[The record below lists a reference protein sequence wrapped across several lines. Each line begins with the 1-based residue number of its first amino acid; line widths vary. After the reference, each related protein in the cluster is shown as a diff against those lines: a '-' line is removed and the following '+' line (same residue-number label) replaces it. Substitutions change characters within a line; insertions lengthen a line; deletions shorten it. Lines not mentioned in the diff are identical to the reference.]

1 MAYVTGHA
9 EMSIGAVA
17 LACLWRSRNM
27 TREAREGMTTQSIPK
42 EMDSATYRMAVRQLE
57 LTAELLALDQ
67 DVYERLRLPKRCMVV
82 SVPIKMDGGHTA
94 VFTGYRVQHNLA
106 LGPGK
111 GGLRY
116 HPTVN
121 LGDVSALAMW
131 MSWKCALIGLPFG
144 GAKGGICCDP
154 LHMSPGELERMT
166 RRYTQE
172 ISLIIGPQ
180 VDILAPDVNTN
191 EETMAWIM
199 DTYSMQVGYS
209 VPGVVTGKPTAIG
222 GSLGRREATGRGVVY
237 CVQEATG
244 LLKIPLQGAR
254 VAVQGFGNVGSVTA
268 ALMNE
273 LGAQVIAVSD
283 VHGAIYHEAGLDIPQ
298 LLQFQR
304 ATKTVVGFPQ
314 AESIT
319 NAELLTLP
327 CDILV
332 PAALERQI
340 TAANAGKVQCRILA
354 EGANGPTAPE
364 ADVILRERGIFVIPD
379 ILCNAGGVTVSY
391 FEWVQDLQNYFWTE
405 TQINRRLKQVLVKA
419 FHEVHEVAQKRRV
432 DMRTAALMLG
442 VGKVAEGMR
451 IRGLFP

>member
-1 MAYVTGHA
+1 MA
-9 EMSIGAVA
+9 MQPIQ
-17 LACLWRSRNM
+17 N
-27 TREAREGMTTQSIPK
+27 
-42 EMDSATYRMAVRQLE
+42 EMDSATYRMAVHQLD
-57 LTAELLALDQ
+57 LTAERLGLDPG
-67 DVYERLRLPKRCMVV
+67 VHERLRMPKRCMVV
-82 SVPIKMDGGHTA
+82 SVPVRMEQGHTT
-94 VFTGYRVQHNLA
+94 VFTGYRVQHNLT

-116 HPTVN
+116 HPTVD

-131 MSWKCALIGLPFG
+131 MSWKCALVGLPFG

-154 LHMSPGELERMT
+154 TRMSPVELERMT

-209 VPGVVTGKPTAIG
+209 VPGVVTGKPIAIG

-244 LLKIPLQGAR
+244 LLKMPLQGAR

-268 ALMNE
+268 ALLDE

-283 VHGAIYHEAGLDIPQ
+283 VRGGIYHEDGLNIAH
-298 LLQFQR
+298 LLHYQQR
-304 ATKTVVGFPQ
+304 TKTVVGFPD
-314 AESIT
+314 AEPIT
-319 NAELLTLP
+319 NADLLTLP

-340 TAANAGKVQCRILA
+340 TEANAGKVQCRILA
-354 EGANGPTAPE
+354 EGANGPTTPE

-379 ILCNAGGVTVSY
+379 VLCNAGGVTVSY

-419 FHEVHEVAQKRRV
+419 FRAVWELSQRRQV

-442 VGKVAEGMR
+442 VGRVADGKR

>member
-1 MAYVTGHA
+1 MTVSSMQN
-9 EMSIGAVA
+9 EMES
-17 LACLWRSRNM
+17 
-27 TREAREGMTTQSIPK
+27 
-42 EMDSATYRMAVRQLE
+42 DTYRMAVRQLDLVGE
-57 LTAELLALDQ
+57 RLGLDHG
-67 DVYERLRLPKRCMVV
+67 VLERLRLPKRCMMV
-82 SVPIKMDGGHTA
+82 SVPIRMDNGETQ
-94 VFTGYRVQHNLA
+94 VFIGYRVQHNLV

-116 HPTVN
+116 HPSVN

-131 MSWKCALIGLPFG
+131 MTWKCALVGLPFG
-144 GAKGGICCDP
+144 GAKGGIRCEP
-154 LHMSPGELERMT
+154 TRMSPTELEHLT

-172 ISLIIGPQ
+172 VLLVIGPQ

-209 VPGVVTGKPTAIG
+209 VPGVVTGKPIVIG

-237 CVQEATG
+237 CVQEASS

-268 ALMNE
+268 ALLNE
-273 LGAQVIAVSD
+273 LGARVIAVGD
-283 VHGAIYHEAGLDIPQ
+283 AYGGVYRDHGLDIPE
-298 LLQFQR
+298 LLKYHQ
-304 ATKTVVGFPQ
+304 ATKTVVGFPD
-314 AESIT
+314 AEAVT
-319 NAELLTLP
+319 NADLLTLP
-327 CDILV
+327 CEVLV

-340 TAANAGKVQCRILA
+340 TEVNAGKIQCRILA
-354 EGANGPTAPE
+354 EGANGPTTPE

-379 ILCNAGGVTVSY
+379 ILCNAGGVIVSY

-405 TQINRRLKQVLVKA
+405 TQINRRLKQVLIKA
-419 FHEVHEVAQKRRV
+419 FGDVDAEADRVQV

-442 VGKVAEGMR
+442 VGRVAEGKR
-451 IRGLFP
+451 VRGLFP

>member
-1 MAYVTGHA
+1 
-9 EMSIGAVA
+9 MSVP
-17 LACLWRSRNM
+17 SMQN
-27 TREAREGMTTQSIPK
+27 
-42 EMDSATYRMAVRQLE
+42 EMDSDTYRMAVRQLDLVAERLE
-57 LTAELLALDQ
+57 LER
-67 DVYERLRLPKRCMVV
+67 DVRDRLRLPKRCMVV
-82 SVPIKMDGGHTA
+82 SMPVRMDNGETE
-94 VFTGYRVQHNLA
+94 VFIGYRVQHNLV

-116 HPTVN
+116 HPSVT

-131 MSWKCALIGLPFG
+131 MSWKCALVGLPFG
-144 GAKGGICCDP
+144 GAKGGIRCDP
-154 LHMSPGELERMT
+154 MVMSAGERERLT

-172 ISLIIGPQ
+172 ILLIIGPQ

-209 VPGVVTGKPTAIG
+209 VPGVVTGKPIVIG

-237 CVQEATG
+237 CVQEACS
-244 LLKIPLQGAR
+244 LQKVPLQRAR
-254 VAVQGFGNVGSVTA
+254 VVVQGFGNVGSVAA

-273 LGAQVIAVSD
+273 LGARVIAVSD
-283 VHGAIYHEAGLDIPQ
+283 VQGGIYHDNGLDIPR
-298 LLQFQR
+298 LLYHLQ
-304 ATKTVVGFPQ
+304 AKKTVAGFPQ
-314 AESIT
+314 AEAIT

-327 CDILV
+327 CEILV
-332 PAALERQI
+332 PAAMERQI
-340 TAANAGKVQCRILA
+340 TEDNAGKLQCRILA
-354 EGANGPTAPE
+354 EGANGPTTPE

-379 ILCNAGGVTVSY
+379 ILCNAGGVIVSY

-405 TQINRRLKQVLVKA
+405 TQINRRLKQVLIKA
-419 FHEVHEVAQKRRV
+419 FGEVYAQTHRLQV

-442 VGKVAEGMR
+442 VRKVATGTQ

>member
-1 MAYVTGHA
+1 MTMPWICQ
-9 EMSIGAVA
+9 EMS
-17 LACLWRSRNM
+17 S
-27 TREAREGMTTQSIPK
+27 E
-42 EMDSATYRMAVRQLE
+42 TYRMALQQLDAAAARLGLE
-57 LTAELLALDQ
+57 PEVHA
-67 DVYERLRLPKRCMVV
+67 RLRWPKRCLVV
-82 SVPIKMDGGHTA
+82 SVPVRLDRGHTE

-116 HPTVN
+116 HPSVK
-121 LGDVSALAMW
+121 LGEVSALAMW
-131 MSWKCALIGLPFG
+131 MSWKCALVGLPFG

-154 LHMSPGELERMT
+154 SSMSSTELESMT

-180 VDILAPDVNTN
+180 EDILAPDLNTN

-209 VPGVVTGKPTAIG
+209 VPGVVTGKPIAVG
-222 GSLGRREATGRGVVY
+222 GSLGRHEATGRGVVY
-237 CVQEATG
+237 CLQEACD
-244 LLKIPLQGAR
+244 LLEIPLQGAR
-254 VAVQGFGNVGSVTA
+254 VVVQGFGNVGSVTA
-268 ALMNE
+268 ALLHR
-273 LGAQVIAVSD
+273 LGARVVAVSD
-283 VHGAIYHEAGLDIPQ
+283 SRGGIYAANGLDIPRVSAHR
-298 LLQFQR
+298 QR
-304 ATKTVVGFPQ
+304 TRTVTGF
-314 AESIT
+314 AEAEPIT

-332 PAALERQI
+332 PAALECQI
-340 TAANAGKVQCRILA
+340 TDGNAGKLSCRILA

-405 TQINRRLKQVLVKA
+405 PQINRRLKQIMTKA
-419 FHEVHEVAQKRRV
+419 FREVYGLVQRHQV
-432 DMRTAALMLG
+432 DMRTAALMLA
-442 VGKVAEGMR
+442 VGRVAEGMR
-451 IRGLFP
+451 KRGLFP

>member
-1 MAYVTGHA
+1 
-9 EMSIGAVA
+9 
-17 LACLWRSRNM
+17 
-27 TREAREGMTTQSIPK
+27 MTTQPIK
-42 EMDSATYRMAVRQLE
+42 NEMDSETYRMAVRQLD
-57 LTAELLALDQ
+57 LTAEQLELDPG
-67 DVYERLRLPKRCMVV
+67 VHERLRLPKRCMVV
-82 SVPIKMDGGHTA
+82 SVPVRMDQGHTT
-94 VFTGYRVQHNLA
+94 VFTGYRVQHNLT

-116 HPTVN
+116 HPTVD

-131 MSWKCALIGLPFG
+131 MSWKCALVGLPFG
-144 GAKGGICCDP
+144 GAKGGMCCDP
-154 LHMSPGELERMT
+154 MHMSRNELEGMT

-209 VPGVVTGKPTAIG
+209 VPGVVTGKPIAIG

-237 CVQEATG
+237 GVQEATN
-244 LLKIPLQGAR
+244 LLKLPLQKAR
-254 VAVQGFGNVGSVTA
+254 VVVQGFGNVGSVTA
-268 ALMNE
+268 ALLNE
-273 LGAQVIAVSD
+273 LGAHVIAVSD
-283 VHGAIYHEAGLDIPQ
+283 VHGGIYHEDGLDISR
-298 LLQFQR
+298 LLQYQQT
-304 ATKTVVGFPQ
+304 TKTVVGF
-314 AESIT
+314 AEAEPIA
-319 NAELLTLP
+319 NADLLTLP

-332 PAALERQI
+332 PAAMERQI
-340 TAANAGKVQCRILA
+340 TDANAGKVQCRILA
-354 EGANGPTAPE
+354 EGANGPTTPE
-364 ADVILRERGIFVIPD
+364 ADIILRQRGIFVIPD

-419 FHEVHEVAQKRRV
+419 FREVHELAQKRRV

-442 VGKVAEGMR
+442 VGKVADGKR

>member
-1 MAYVTGHA
+1 
-9 EMSIGAVA
+9 
-17 LACLWRSRNM
+17 M
-27 TREAREGMTTQSIPK
+27 TVPSMQN
-42 EMDSATYRMAVRQLE
+42 EMDSDTYRMAIRQLD
-57 LTAELLALDQ
+57 LVAERLGLEHGVL
-67 DVYERLRLPKRCMVV
+67 ERLRLPKRCMVV
-82 SVPIKMDGGHTA
+82 SVPIKMDNGETQ
-94 VFTGYRVQHNLA
+94 VFIGYRVQHNLV

-116 HPTVN
+116 HPSVN

-131 MSWKCALIGLPFG
+131 MSWKCALVGLPFG
-144 GAKGGICCDP
+144 GAKGGIRCDP
-154 LHMSPGELERMT
+154 TQMSPTEREHLT

-172 ISLIIGPQ
+172 ILLVIGPQ

-209 VPGVVTGKPTAIG
+209 VPSVVTGKPIVIG

-237 CVQEATG
+237 CVQEASS

-254 VAVQGFGNVGSVTA
+254 VVVQGFGNVGSVTA
-268 ALMNE
+268 ALMDE
-273 LGAQVIAVSD
+273 LGARLIAVSD
-283 VHGAIYHEAGLDIPQ
+283 VQGGVYHDRGLNIAK
-298 LLQFQR
+298 LLKHQQEK
-304 ATKTVVGFPQ
+304 KTVVGFPG
-314 AESIT
+314 SKPIS
-319 NAELLTLP
+319 NADLLTLP

-340 TAANAGKVQCRILA
+340 TEDNAGKLQCRILA
-354 EGANGPTAPE
+354 EGANGPTTPE
-364 ADVILRERGIFVIPD
+364 ADVILHERGIFVIPD

-405 TQINRRLKQVLVKA
+405 TQINRRLKQVLIKA
-419 FHEVHEVAQKRRV
+419 FREVYTLAQRAHV

-442 VGKVAEGMR
+442 VGRVADGKR
-451 IRGLFP
+451 VRGLFP